1 MEKIRIAL
9 LGDIHANLEA
19 FNAVMEEINKLE
31 ITHYVCIGDIVGY
44 NANPKECLDKMRA
57 LNPVATVR
65 GNHDEYVGTNQDLYG
80 FNPSAAAAVSWT
92 RAQLNDEDRKY
103 LAALPF
109 TADVRIPGVPTF
121 KIVHGTLDCPEKWG
135 YIFRTS
141 DAMLS
146 MENQRGCNLCFF
158 GHTHMP
164 LFFVE
169 KDYETQGFYFQQEA
183 PIILEPNAK
192 YLINVGSVGQPRDEN
207 PTAAFTIYTPDENK
221 VELRRVEY
229 DIAACQKKIREAGL
243 PEKLASRLE
252 IGR

>member
-1 MEKIRIAL
+1 MGKIKIAL

-19 FNAVMEEINKLE
+19 FNAVMDVINTME
-31 ITHYVCIGDIVGY
+31 VTHYVCIGDIVGY
-44 NANPKECLDKMRA
+44 NANPKECLDMMRA

-65 GNHDEYVGTNQDLYG
+65 GNHDEYVGTDQDLYG
-80 FNPSAAAAVSWT
+80 FNPSAAAAVTWT
-92 RAQLNDEDRKY
+92 RALLNDEDRHY
-103 LAALPF
+103 LATLPYS
-109 TADVRIPGVPTF
+109 ADVRIPGVPTF

-135 YIFRTS
+135 YIFRVR
-141 DAMLS
+141 DAELS
-146 MENQRGCNLCFF
+146 MENQRGFALCFF

-169 KDYETQGFYFQQEA
+169 KEGETQGFYFQQEV
-183 PIILEPNAK
+183 PITIEPNTK

-221 VELRRVEY
+221 VELYRVEY
-229 DIAACQKKIREAGL
+229 DIQTCQQKIRDAGL
-243 PEKLASRLE
+243 PEKLAARLE